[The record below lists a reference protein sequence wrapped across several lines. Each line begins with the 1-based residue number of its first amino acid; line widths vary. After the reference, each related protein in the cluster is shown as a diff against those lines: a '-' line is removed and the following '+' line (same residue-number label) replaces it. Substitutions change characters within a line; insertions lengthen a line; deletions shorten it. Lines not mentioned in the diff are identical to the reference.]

1 MVFPIGSMRELCSSR
16 VLVIRSGMIQLL
28 RGIRL
33 RTSVPRLST
42 MLGFASRRLSIWRV
56 VSRSARGHDDECDI
70 DGESDTDHPDVYDQG
85 AYESVGGHDKAGET
99 HELVWPSLPVAGGNV
114 TGRYGVV
121 DMLSTTI
128 QRW

>member
-1 MVFPIGSMRELCSSR
+1 MMSVISMESQTLITLTCMTRG
-16 VLVIRSGMIQLL
+16 LV
-28 RGIRL
+28 
-33 RTSVPRLST
+33 
-42 MLGFASRRLSIWRV
+42 
-56 VSRSARGHDDECDI
+56 
-70 DGESDTDHPDVYDQG
+70 
-85 AYESVGGHDKAGET
+85 YESVGGHDKAGET

>member
-1 MVFPIGSMRELCSSR
+1 M
-16 VLVIRSGMIQLL
+16 
-28 RGIRL
+28 
-33 RTSVPRLST
+33 TSVIS
-42 MLGFASRRLSIWRV
+42 M
-56 VSRSARGHDDECDI
+56 EK
-70 DGESDTDHPDVYDQG
+70 SDTDHPDVYDQG
-85 AYESVGGHDKAGET
+85 AYESVGGHDTAAET